1 MSHSI
6 IPSTSVGSDESIGLR
21 DGLPLK
27 GPIELRGRDST
38 NRKKRATV
46 MQRLQEISA
55 PHDLNFT
62 PELLSKIKNY
72 KFLFLV
78 SESFKYFLCI
88 KSIY

>member
-6 IPSTSVGSDESIGLR
+6 IPSTSDESIGLR

-27 GPIELRGRDST
+27 GTIELRGRDST

-55 PHDLNFT
+55 SHDLNFT

-72 KFLFLV
+72 KFIFISCFRV
-78 SESFKYFLCI
+78 F
-88 KSIY
+88 